1 VTLLKFLRA
10 GRVGPFSGVEWPEPG
25 TWLEAGEPPGRVH
38 AVEPAVLSAWIS
50 EELWRVELDG
60 ARPFVRGVHV
70 APRGRLVAR
79 VETWNDELARE
90 FAETCVARVS
100 AGVAGRA
107 AEYAADAAQD
117 ARTAIA
123 GTSVAL
129 VAYECAQAAEAAAPG
144 GFDEERRRQSAWL
157 AERLGLL

>member
-10 GRVGPFSGVEWPEPG
+10 GRVGPFSGVVWPEPG

-38 AVEPAVLSAWIS
+38 AVEPAALAAWLS

-60 ARPFVRGVHV
+60 SEPFVRGVHV
-70 APRGRLVAR
+70 APRGRLVER
-79 VETWNDELARE
+79 VEAWNDDLARE
-90 FAETCVARVS
+90 FAQTCVARVS
-100 AGVAGRA
+100 AGATGRP
-107 AEYAADAAQD
+107 AEYAADAAKD
-117 ARTAIA
+117 AETART

-144 GFDEERRRQSAWL
+144 GFDDERRRQSAWL
-157 AERLGLL
+157 AEQLEL